1 MKVFNVLAKDL
12 SLANRLI
19 ATLPAPQRGE
29 LLACCTLVELRRHEQ
44 LIGAGQLLEY
54 AYFPVDSF
62 VSLVMHV
69 PGSAGIQLA
78 LVGNEG
84 MLPASPVL
92 RATASPFTCKVQGP
106 GRALRLRRHALQFAV
121 FDTSGVRDL
130 LDRYADV
137 RQAQLA
143 QQAVCMNCHSVLQRM
158 ARWLLTTRDRAH
170 ASELFLTHDV
180 LASMLGVRRESVSRM
195 ASAMA
200 RQGLISYRHGYIVL
214 LDEVALEALSCPCYQ
229 ADLHSHAQI
238 MGTLARG

>member
-1 MKVFNVLAKDL
+1 MPFWRWPVAPVRVFNVLAKDL

-19 ATLPAPQRGE
+19 AMLPAPQRGE

-121 FDTSGVRDL
+121 FDASGVRDL
-130 LDRYADV
+130 LDRMPETAIPDDAKV
-137 RQAQLA
+137 DWPALGHPPINEHFA
-143 QQAVCMNCHSVLQRM
+143 GKKPIP
-158 ARWLLTTRDRAH
+158 D
-170 ASELFLTHDV
+170 FPIHDV
-180 LASMLGVRRESVSRM
+180 K
-195 ASAMA
+195 
-200 RQGLISYRHGYIVL
+200 H
-214 LDEVALEALSCPCYQ
+214 
-229 ADLHSHAQI
+229 
-238 MGTLARG
+238 

>member
-1 MKVFNVLAKDL
+1 MALAKDL

-19 ATLPAPQRGE
+19 AALPAPQRGE

-54 AYFPVDSF
+54 AYFPIDSF
-62 VSLVMHV
+62 VSLIMPV
-69 PGSAGIQLA
+69 PGASGIQLV

-92 RATASPFTCKVQGP
+92 RATICPFTCKVQGP
-106 GRALRLRRHALQFAV
+106 GRALRLGRHALQLLV

-130 LDRYADV
+130 LNRYADV

-170 ASELFLTHDV
+170 APELFLTHDV

>member
-1 MKVFNVLAKDL
+1 MLAKDL

-19 ATLPAPQRGE
+19 AALPALQRGE
-29 LLACCTLVELRRHEQ
+29 LLARCTLVELKRHEQ
-44 LIGAGQLLEY
+44 LVGAGQLLEY
-54 AYFPVDSF
+54 AYFPIDSF
-62 VSLVMHV
+62 VSLVMPV
-69 PGSAGIQLA
+69 PDAAGIQLA

-92 RATASPFTCKVQGP
+92 RATICPFTCKVQGP
-106 GRALRLRRHALQFAV
+106 GRALRLSRHTLQLPV
-121 FDTSGVRDL
+121 FDASGVRDTL
-130 LDRYADV
+130 HRYADV

-143 QQAVCMNCHSVLQRM
+143 QQAVCMNSHSVLQRM

-170 ASELFLTHDV
+170 APELFLTHDV

-214 LDEVALEALSCPCYQ
+214 LDEVALESLSCPCYQ
-229 ADLHSHAQI
+229 ADLRSHAHI
-238 MGTLARG
+238 MGALGQG

>member
-1 MKVFNVLAKDL
+1 MLAKDL

-19 ATLPAPQRGE
+19 ATLPALERGE
-29 LLACCTLVELRRHEQ
+29 LLACCSLVELRRHEQ

-54 AYFPVDSF
+54 AYFPIDSF
-62 VSLVMHV
+62 ISLVMHV
-69 PGSAGIQLA
+69 PGAAGIQLA

-92 RATASPFTCKVQGP
+92 GATASAFTCKVQGA
-106 GRALRLRRHALQFAV
+106 GRALRLRRHALQLPV
-121 FDTSGVRDL
+121 FDASGVRDL
-130 LDRYADV
+130 LNRYADV

-143 QQAVCMNCHSVLQRM
+143 QQAVCLNSHSVPQRM

-170 ASELFLTHDV
+170 APELFLTHDV

-195 ASAMA
+195 AGVLA

-214 LDEVALEALSCPCYQ
+214 LDELALEALSCPCYQ
-229 ADLHSHAQI
+229 ADLRSHAQI
-238 MGTLARG
+238 MGTLAQG

>member
-44 LIGAGQLLEY
+44 LIGAGELLEY

-62 VSLVMHV
+62 VSLFMPVS
-69 PGSAGIQLA
+69 GAAGIQLA

-92 RATASPFTCKVQGP
+92 RATVCPFICKVQGS
-106 GRALRLRRHALQFAV
+106 GRALRLRRHALQLPV
-121 FDTSGVRDL
+121 FNASGVHDL
-130 LDRYADV
+130 LNRYADV

-143 QQAVCMNCHSVLQRM
+143 QQVVCMNSHSVLQRM

-170 ASELFLTHDV
+170 APELFLTHDV

-214 LDEVALEALSCPCYQ
+214 LDEATLEALSCPCYQ
-229 ADLHSHAQI
+229 ADLRSHAQI
-238 MGTLARG
+238 MGTLAQG